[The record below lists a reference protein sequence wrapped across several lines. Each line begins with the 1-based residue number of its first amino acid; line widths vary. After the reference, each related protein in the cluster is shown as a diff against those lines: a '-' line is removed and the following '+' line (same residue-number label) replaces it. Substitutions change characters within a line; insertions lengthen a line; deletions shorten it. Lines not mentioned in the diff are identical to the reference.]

1 MLPAATI
8 AVAVGVAEVGVE
20 GGGGGVKVERW
31 SRNWADEDESSSSRS
46 SIRSISSISSMMII
60 IISSSH

>member
-20 GGGGGVKVERW
+20 GGGGVKVERW

-46 SIRSISSISSMMII
+46 SIRSISSISSMII